1 MASLCNHD
9 LDHVI
14 EVGKMLYFCI
24 IYFFAHGLLLWH
36 VRQKRLGS
44 TYSSKVLA
52 SHHTGPD
59 LCKYA
64 EHAKHDLSL
73 LFFDLKIRGLEF
85 RPLSIDTPL
94 NLGIHAKIAMKP
106 DQTERSLTSSYLH
119 TPFAARFSASD
130 MIWCKHWRETWVNV
144 KRVAHRKYFETFYCL
159 EVNWL
164 EYNAKKRQIFCLACF
179 DRYFD
184 L

>member
-1 MASLCNHD
+1 MISNLAF
-9 LDHVI
+9 VI
-14 EVGKMLYFCI
+14 TILIMSSRSAKCSIFVSFTLLTGCCYDMSGKRGWAALT
-24 IYFFAHGLLLWH
+24 HPN
-36 VRQKRLGS
+36 
-44 TYSSKVLA
+44 
-52 SHHTGPD
+52 HHTGPD

-94 NLGIHAKIAMKP
+94 NLGIHAKIAMMP

-130 MIWCKHWRETWVNV
+130 MI
-144 KRVAHRKYFETFYCL
+144 
-159 EVNWL
+159 
-164 EYNAKKRQIFCLACF
+164 
-179 DRYFD
+179 
-184 L
+184 